1 MVLFLGVVVCL
12 ALANNVQAGFLSV
25 LSTMVTKNYFNAPEK
40 MLNSQTIPLLES
52 NLTVGDNDPML
63 ADTDISIVDDSALL
77 AETGPLGTAAD
88 ISDISDNSDHIS
100 VYVVHPGDTLPAIA
114 KMFGVSVNTIV
125 WANDLNRN
133 LALKEGQVLIIL
145 PISGVK
151 HVVVKG
157 DTISSIAKK
166 YKGDAQEIAQFNN
179 LEVDSKLI
187 LGTEIIVPNGEVV
200 TPSVKKPIKG
210 EVRIPSPNTMVYA
223 GYYLRP
229 TRGGMKTQGIH
240 GHNGVDLANK
250 LGADIY
256 ASAAGTVIVAKTGG
270 WNGGY
275 GNYIV
280 IKHPNNTQTLYAHLL
295 DVGVSVGQEVT
306 QGQVIGHLG
315 SSGHSTGPHI
325 HFEIRGAVN
334 PF

>member
-1 MVLFLGVVVCL
+1 MIAKGSLGSSD
-12 ALANNVQAGFLSV
+12 NI
-25 LSTMVTKNYFNAPEK
+25 
-40 MLNSQTIPLLES
+40 LNSQTIPLLES
-52 NLTVGDNDPML
+52 NLP
-63 ADTDISIVDDSALL
+63 ASDTDSVLVEADILIVDDSALL
-77 AETGPLGTAAD
+77 AETGPMGTVAD
-88 ISDISDNSDHIS
+88 ISDAPNNADHIS
-100 VYVVHPGDTLPAIA
+100 VYVVHSGDSLPAIA
-114 KMFGVSVNTIV
+114 KMFGVSANTIV

-133 LALKEGQVLIIL
+133 QALKEGQMLVIL

-151 HVVVKG
+151 HTVIKG

-166 YKGDAQEIAQFNN
+166 YKGDAEEIAQFNN
-179 LEVDSKLI
+179 LDVDSKLT

-200 TPSVKKPIKG
+200 APPVSSKKPIRG

-240 GHNGVDLANK
+240 GNNGVDLANK
-250 LGADIY
+250 SGADVF

-280 IKHPNNTQTLYAHLL
+280 VKHPNNTQTLYAHLL
-295 DVGVSVGQEVT
+295 DVGVSVGQEVK

-315 SSGHSTGPHI
+315 SSGRSTGPHI
-325 HFEIRGAVN
+325 HFEIRGAAN